1 MLSLDLK
8 LKQKFFSAQINQQS
22 EQYNFSKELL
32 FLINQNKCKYSY
44 ELNILVTLS
53 VAFEY
58 LYLLFQLER
67 FNSNYLTIR
76 RWRNFVN

>member
-32 FLINQNKCKYSY
+32 FLIDQNKCKYSY
-44 ELNILVTLS
+44 ELNILVTL
-53 VAFEY
+53 
-58 LYLLFQLER
+58 LL
-67 FNSNYLTIR
+67 NTCIYYSNWKQDSILII
-76 RWRNFVN
+76 